1 MKLLETLKLKL
12 FFLIVFALFY
22 ALFYSLH
29 TQYSEYRI
37 QDALDNKIKELQ
49 LHYDISQ
56 EQHKRDVLSVNFI
69 FQKMKIIPDIM
80 SKAYS
85 ATEKQKDIL
94 RTQLYNHLLPQ
105 YKSMILRG
113 YYQVQ
118 FMFPDNT
125 SFLRMHKPS
134 KFGDNLKGIRYSYN
148 YTNTTQQPIS
158 GFEKGRTSHA
168 FRNVFPIFDNKETY
182 LGAYELSFLSDTIQ
196 SDLSNINKIHSH
208 FLVHKNIFDAKIWEK
223 KDNIITYISSIEN
236 DSYKYTVLNQVN
248 HKKREYA
255 EKNILAK
262 HKQYIYK
269 QMKLSKKFAIYTK
282 IDGQVTAVAFLPIL
296 NTQGETRAYLVS
308 YSKSEHIADYLSNYK
323 WINIVTFIALIIIF
337 ILVYKYILY
346 KNSLEI
352 RTREQKELLSLFDKG
367 DTTIFKWRNDKSWSV
382 SYVSE
387 NVKMMTGYTKDEL
400 ESGAIDYLSIVDPRD
415 VEIVIDMLQYILN
428 NHIHIF
434 KQKSY
439 RIKTKEGDTKWLLN
453 TSQVIHNAKGEVTHL
468 LGYLTDITDIKNQEL
483 ILKKSEKEL
492 ETLTKDLQHRVDIEV
507 AKNIQKD
514 KLLQEQAKLAAMGE
528 MIGAIAHQ
536 WRQPLNAL
544 NINIQNLDD
553 DYAEDLIDA
562 KFIDEYIET
571 QTHIIQFMS
580 QTIDDFK
587 NFFKVNKAKR
597 EFSVM
602 KAIENTLSI
611 QSAQLKNNSINVEI
625 IGEDFMI
632 KTYESEFKQ
641 VILNLI
647 SNAKDAILTNTIES
661 GTIII
666 DIKDKTITIS
676 DNGGGIPE
684 DILDRVFEPYFTT
697 KEQGGGTGIGLYMS
711 KMIIERSMQGSLR
724 AYNSKDGANFVI
736 KF

>member
-1 MKLLETLKLKL
+1 LTKAYRADENKKAILRMQLYKYLLPRYE
-12 FFLIVFALFY
+12 A
-22 ALFYSLH
+22 
-29 TQYSEYRI
+29 
-37 QDALDNKIKELQ
+37 
-49 LHYDISQ
+49 
-56 EQHKRDVLSVNFI
+56 
-69 FQKMKIIPDIM
+69 MKI
-80 SKAYS
+80 
-85 ATEKQKDIL
+85 
-94 RTQLYNHLLPQ
+94 
-105 YKSMILRG
+105 RG
-113 YYQVQ
+113 YYHVQ
-118 FMFPDNT
+118 FLFPNNI

-134 KFGDNLKGIRYSYN
+134 KFGDNLQDTRYSFS
-148 YTNTTQQPIS
+148 YTNTTKQPIS
-158 GFEKGRTSHA
+158 GFEKGRTSHG
-168 FRNVFPIFDNKETY
+168 FRNIFPIFDANESY
-182 LGAYELSFLSDTIQ
+182 LGSYELSFSSDSIQ
-196 SDLSNINKIHSH
+196 NTLSNVNKIHSH
-208 FLVHKNIFDAKIWEK
+208 FLVHKNIFDAKMWEK

-236 DSYKYTVLNQVN
+236 DSYKYTVLNQTDY
-248 HKKREYA
+248 KRRTYTER
-255 EKNILAK
+255 NILKK
-262 HKQYIYK
+262 HKQYIYN

-282 IDGQVTAVAFLPIL
+282 IDDQVTTVTFLPIL

-323 WINIVTFIALIIIF
+323 WINIVTFIVLLIIF
-337 ILVYKYILY
+337 ILVYNYILY

-352 RTREQKELLSLFDKG
+352 TTREQKELLSLFDKG

-382 SYVSE
+382 SYVSK
-387 NVKMMTGYTKDEL
+387 NVKLMTGYTKNEF
-400 ESGAIDYLSIVDPRD
+400 ESGAIDYLSIIDSRD
-415 VEIVIDMLQYILN
+415 RESVVHMLQYILD
-428 NHIHIF
+428 NHINIF

-439 RIKTKEGDTKWLLN
+439 RIKTKGGETKWLLN
-453 TSQVIHNAKGEVTHL
+453 TSQVIHNAQGQVTHL

-492 ETLTKDLQHRVDIEV
+492 ETLTKDLQHRVEIEV
-507 AKNIQKD
+507 AQNRKKD

-580 QTIDDFK
+580 QTIDDFQ
-587 NFFKVNKAKR
+587 NFFKINKTKTN
-597 EFSVM
+597 FSI
-602 KAIENTLSI
+602 KNAIEKTISI
-611 QSAQLKNNSINVEI
+611 QSAQLKNNSISIQIV
-625 IGEDFMI
+625 GEDFLI

-711 KMIIERSMQGSLR
+711 KMIIERSMHGTLQ

-736 KF
+736 SL